1 MSHYLSN
8 EIKCCVTFQTAI
20 NSSRK
25 MKHGNFR
32 ASKAADM
39 YFNFKKNRNFKA
51 VLKIQ
56 LSDSGFHS
64 REEADIKTETF

>member
-8 EIKCCVTFQTAI
+8 EMKCCAKFQTAI
-20 NSSRK
+20 KGSRK

-39 YFNFKKNRNFKA
+39 YFN
-51 VLKIQ
+51 
-56 LSDSGFHS
+56 
-64 REEADIKTETF
+64 